1 MFILLI
7 LCLGHCLPGAS
18 SQGIVCH
25 VGDTV
30 TLPCDGP
37 AATDTKEADVLWVF
51 GGRPVCS
58 YKNGS
63 WCEAGHHVNRI
74 RLGSIQQ
81 NNFSLA
87 INPVR
92 KDDAGVY
99 MCRING
105 GDIQTIRLIVDEP
118 AGDRKQRDAVM
129 PPGGRPFCRPYR
141 EREDP
146 PESKTKDKQDSYEN
160 PPGASSGG
168 NVIVGIVVAVM
179 AVVAVV
185 GAAVFFKRQWNRQG
199 DENLPDPGPSEHP
212 LINAA
217 SGPVGDSSAERMEE
231 PEKTG

>member
-1 MFILLI
+1 MVP
-7 LCLGHCLPGAS
+7 LPPNTPRDPSLWGRAS
-18 SQGIVCH
+18 YSSVCPPTRMNR
-25 VGDTV
+25 TV
-30 TLPCDGP
+30 TQKLRAVGIPLQAAFIPRLSAGRLYPP
-37 AATDTKEADVLWVF
+37 ALCRPPLSPGSLQAAFIPRLSA
-51 GGRPVCS
+51 GRLYPPALCRPPLSPGSLQAAFIPRPPALCCS
-58 YKNGS
+58 S
-63 WCEAGHHVNRI
+63 ELQAHSDSAASVP
-74 RLGSIQQ
+74 
-81 NNFSLA
+81 A
-87 INPVR
+87 
-92 KDDAGVY
+92 
-99 MCRING
+99 
-105 GDIQTIRLIVDEP
+105 EP

-141 EREDP
+141 ERED
-146 PESKTKDKQDSYEN
+146 